1 MIINLLAIMSGLATI
16 LVLLAGYLE
25 LSRFIGE
32 KLYELTV
39 LRDKKQAKA
48 DRLMGIYPK
57 YVEPRRMPER
67 LTRREWRRKL
77 RLAETNFKPQE
88 HKGCSCHR
96 SS

>member
-48 DRLMGIYPK
+48 DRLMGPAK
-57 YVEPRRMPER
+57 F
-67 LTRREWRRKL
+67 
-77 RLAETNFKPQE
+77 FKSQTTLS
-88 HKGCSCHR
+88 HKESHI
-96 SS
+96 